1 MQTLPLQ
8 DTRRMRGL
16 GLDLGLWIAAAPAA
30 FLLSGGLS
38 DWQTALAYTAVSAVL
53 KAVLLSQ
60 SDLTRHYVHFFSTSG
75 IRGLLRTVA
84 LGEAMLL
91 VGLLLLRALGL
102 GALPITV
109 PLTEGLLALAFLLGI
124 RFLHRVQT
132 EQKYHKASAG
142 QRTLIL
148 GAGAA
153 GQLLAREMLRQPNS
167 VLRPVGF
174 LDDDVQKQG
183 QLIVGL
189 PVLGSIRGNIGAH
202 AQAVGAERIV
212 IALPSVKGENIRL
225 IHDEAKET
233 GLGVQI
239 MPSLS
244 ELLVHRPQIPQLRDV
259 NLADLL
265 RRPPSQL
272 VHKEIGAYL
281 TGQTVLI
288 TGAGGSIGS
297 ELARQV
303 ARYEPGQIVLFGR
316 GENSI
321 FAIQQELLEA
331 YPNVPQTAI
340 IGDVRH
346 AQHMRILFERF
357 RPQVVLHAAAHKH
370 VPLMEDSPSEAIYNN
385 VIGTRILT
393 ALCLEFGVR
402 RYVNISS
409 DKAVNPTSVM
419 GSSKR
424 LAEMI
429 ISVAAQS
436 AAPDQAFMSVRFGNV
451 LGSRGSVV
459 PTFIRQIEAGG
470 PVTIT
475 DQRMTRYFMTIPEA
489 SRLVLQAGALAGNG
503 KVYVLKMGNPVKIV
517 DLARDLI
524 KLSGRDIAIKE
535 TGIRRGEKLYE
546 ELLTD
551 REKVDET
558 SHEEIFEARLETPD
572 PEWLEAELSRLES
585 YAREEDYVH
594 VREQI
599 RRMIPESHLG
609 AQ

>member
-1 MQTLPLQ
+1 MQALPLQ
-8 DTRRMRGL
+8 DTRRMRGM
-16 GLDLGLWIAAAPAA
+16 GLDLGLWIAAAPVA
-30 FLLSGGLS
+30 FLLSGGLTA
-38 DWQTALAYTAVSAVL
+38 WQAALLYTALSAVL

-84 LGEAMLL
+84 LGEAVLL
-91 VGLLLLRALGL
+91 AALLLLRPLGL
-102 GALPITV
+102 GGLPLSV
-109 PLTEGLLALAFLLGI
+109 PLIEGLLALAFLLGI
-124 RFLHRVQT
+124 RFMRRVQT
-132 EQKYHKASAG
+132 EQHYHKTSEG

-167 VLRPVGF
+167 ALRPVGF

-189 PVLGSIRGNIGAH
+189 PVLGPIRGKIGEH

-212 IALPSVKGENIRL
+212 IALPSVKGESIRL

-233 GLGVQI
+233 GLGVQT

-244 ELLVHRPQIPQLRDV
+244 ELLVHRPQVAQLRDV

-303 ARYEPGQIVLFGR
+303 ARYSPGQLVLFGR

-321 FAIQQELLEA
+321 FAIQQELLDA
-331 YPNVPQTAI
+331 YPGVPQTAI

-346 AQHMRILFERF
+346 ARHLRMLFERF
-357 RPQVVLHAAAHKH
+357 RPNVVLHAAAHKH

-393 ALCLEFGVR
+393 SLCLEFGVR
-402 RYVNISS
+402 RFVNISS

-436 AAPDQAFMSVRFGNV
+436 AAPNQAFMSVRFGNV

-524 KLSGRDIAIKE
+524 KLSGREIEIRE

-572 PEWLEAELSRLES
+572 ADWLEAELTRLET
-585 YAREEDYVH
+585 YAREEDYEH

-599 RRMIPESHLG
+599 QRMIPESHLG